1 MVKQL
6 LLALGLSSA
15 TVLIH
20 ILGIVYV
27 VLPLAG
33 AWHKQAE
40 SRGSA
45 YSVPVMALS
54 RLVCGLL
61 MLHIVEVA
69 VWAIAFALLSLLPDF
84 ETSLYFSL
92 TSYTT
97 VGFGDVLLSREWRLL
112 GPIEAVV
119 GVLMLGLSTS
129 FFVATLQRSRF
140 ARRRPIHH
148 E

>member
-20 ILGIVYV
+20 ILGIVYL
-27 VLPLAG
+27 VLPLVG
-33 AWHKQAE
+33 QWHKKAE
-40 SRGSA
+40 SRTS
-45 YSVPVMALS
+45 SVPVMALS

-61 MLHIVEVA
+61 MLHIIEVA
-69 VWAIAFALLSLLPDF
+69 VWAIAFALLSVLPDF

-97 VGFGDVLLSREWRLL
+97 VGYGDVFLSREWRLL

-129 FFVATLQRSRF
+129 FFVATLQRSHF
-140 ARRRPIHH
+140 ARHQPITS

>member
-6 LLALGLSSA
+6 LLALGLSSV

-20 ILGIVYV
+20 ILGIVYL

-33 AWHKQAE
+33 QWQKEAE
-40 SRGSA
+40 SRTSG
-45 YSVPVMALS
+45 VPVMALS
-54 RLVCGLL
+54 RLVTGLL
-61 MLHIVEVA
+61 MLHVIEVA
-69 VWAIAFALLSLLPDF
+69 IWAIAFALLTVLPDF

-92 TSYTT
+92 TNYTT
-97 VGFGDVLLSREWRLL
+97 VGYGDVLLPREWRLL

-119 GVLMLGLSTS
+119 GILMLGLSTS
-129 FFVATLQRSRF
+129 FFVATLQRTRF
-140 ARRRPIHH
+140 GRQQPIAQ

>member
-6 LLALGLSSA
+6 LLALGLSSG

-20 ILGIVYV
+20 IIGIVYL

-33 AWHKQAE
+33 QWHKKAE
-40 SRGSA
+40 SRTSA
-45 YSVPVMALS
+45 VPAMALS
-54 RLVCGLL
+54 RLVSGLL
-61 MLHIVEVA
+61 ILHVIEMA
-69 VWAIAFALLSLLPDF
+69 IWAIAFALLSMLPDL

-97 VGFGDVLLSREWRLL
+97 VGYGDVLLPREWRLL

-119 GVLMLGLSTS
+119 GILMLGLSTS
-129 FFVATLQRSRF
+129 FFVTTLQRTHF
-140 ARRRPIHH
+140 TRRQPIMN